1 MGGGAAGRGSKGQ
14 KADTRLSPGTRKG
27 CLLPFPG
34 RGTRPAGARLA
45 VIIGASARKERP
57 LGIRDPFNQ
66 RSVQTHLRPAVM
78 VENKDMALV
87 VMETWE
93 GGLG

>member
-1 MGGGAAGRGSKGQ
+1 MGGGAAGRRSKGQ

-57 LGIRDPFNQ
+57 LGTRDPFNQ

-87 VMETWE
+87 AMETWE